1 MKIRKI
7 VLFSAICALLQ
18 VSVLFSPAIN
28 AVSAA
33 GVICNGTGYEVST
46 VDNSGNYIVN
56 ACYAT
61 FEEAKASMKVIELTV
76 PDVVV
81 RHETSKSPSKIIAM
95 TRGIL
100 ATYGFRRSI
109 KDDKNG
115 MTYIYSSYNS
125 SNFTV
130 TGTRTYLVSHMDMAY
145 YDTINYN
152 PSSGDGIVSTQVAGF
167 KGYVYL
173 GVVDLIPMKFVDRR
187 MTFTLGG
194 TTNPNYLENPFSM
207 VPHMNEFRVF
217 STTYR
222 NAGGATIT
230 TRDIDQEYFSLWSG
244 KSRGT
249 TLIGPAPEWL
259 PNGTFYSWDG
269 ITFYTDR
276 DCKNPILNGSLPGEY
291 YNYYEYLSLRSKSVY
306 NSDELNLYNIASG
319 YTFKAKTTADVALGG
334 SALFGEGQA
343 FITGQ
348 EKYGVNALLTL
359 AMAYHE
365 SGSGTS
371 LIAITKNN
379 LFGWGAVDSD
389 PLNGAYYFPTI
400 TDDVLEHTGANLR
413 GYMSVDDWRFNGSD
427 IGTKGSGF
435 GVQYASDQYWGYKIA
450 GRAYRIDRYLGLR
463 DYNAYKIAIL
473 KDNVGS
479 AVEKSTSNSTDLYS
493 LKTTFTNFPVII
505 NGATRSGNS
514 LWVTTP
520 STMPVDVNGN
530 ATLYVPTS
538 GTKIEYNW
546 PKSIGYFNTTM
557 TSFKVPSLMNGKL
570 TQKIEGFAWNGNS
583 LVVSGYAFIP
593 GYNTAKTVDAS
604 HLLVLTASSNGQRYE
619 FNMGDTNLK
628 TNVSDAFGANLLNY
642 DGTGFLQDNIDFS
655 TLVVGN
661 YSLSLKYVQ
670 NNYGVSLENPLIC
683 SGDVPVSKTFA
694 EKVYVFTPIKDGS
707 GNVTGMNLNVT
718 NADITPPEITVLP
731 YELTATKNDITV
743 NVTINEGTVNAEN
756 HTFTEN
762 GSFEFVATD
771 AVGNVSRKTISITNI
786 DKVAPII
793 TIGNYTKVP
802 TFKDISVTAVSNEG
816 TLNAD
821 SHTFTENGSFEFIAT
836 DAAGNVT
843 RQTIT
848 ITNIDKTL
856 PPYSV
861 EYRSHIQYIGWQD
874 VVSDGEISG
883 TTGRALRLEG
893 IDINIVGG
901 TNLGIMY
908 SAHVQNIGWQQYSK
922 DGNLSGTLGQSLRL
936 EAIKIELTGA
946 DAANYDVYYRVH
958 AQNFGWLD
966 WAVNG
971 QASGTEGYGYRL
983 EAIQIVIVAKGDT
996 APGPTAVPFAS
1007 TYGMNKIL
1015 YRANIQSIGWQG
1027 YVADGAIGGT
1037 SGKSLRLEG
1046 INILL
1051 GTSLPSGSVSYQSH
1065 VQDYGWMPVV
1075 SNGQTSGVLNQAKRL
1090 EAIRISLSGTVST
1103 LYDIYYRVHSQ
1114 NFGWLGWAK
1123 NGESAGTAN
1132 YQYRA
1137 EAIQIVL
1144 VPKGAAAPG
1153 STANSFMLKQ

>member
-7 VLFSAICALLQ
+7 VLFSAICAMLQ

-28 AVSAA
+28 SVSAA
-33 GVICNGTGYEVST
+33 GVVCDGTGYEVST

-61 FEEAKASMKVIELTV
+61 FQEAKASMKTLELTV

-81 RHETSKSPSKIIAM
+81 RHETSKSPSKVIAM

-100 ATYGFRRSI
+100 ATYGYRTISS
-109 KDDKNG
+109 G
-115 MTYIYSSYNS
+115 MTNVYSSYDPNG
-125 SNFTV
+125 FAV
-130 TGTRTYLVSHMDMAY
+130 YGTRTYLLSHMDMAY

-152 PSSGDGIVSTQVAGF
+152 PSTGDGIVATQVAGF
-167 KGYVYL
+167 KGYVTL
-173 GVVDLIPMKFVDRR
+173 LNVDLVPMKYVERGLS
-187 MTFTLGG
+187 FTLGG
-194 TTNPNYLENPFSM
+194 SQVTGEVPFSM
-207 VPHMNEFRVF
+207 VPKMSEFRVY

-244 KSRGT
+244 SSRGT
-249 TLIGPAPEWL
+249 TMIGPAPEWL

-276 DCKNPILNGSLPGEY
+276 DCKNPVLNGSLPGEY

-306 NSDELNLYNIASG
+306 TTAELNLYAIYSG
-319 YTFKAKTTADVALGG
+319 FTFKATTYPAPSGG
-334 SALFGEGQA
+334 SALYGEGQA

-348 EKYGVNALLTL
+348 ETYGVNALLTL

-365 SGSGTS
+365 SGRGTS

-389 PLNGAYYFPTI
+389 PLNGAYYFPSI
-400 TDDVLEHTGANLR
+400 TDGVLEHTGANLR
-413 GYMSVDDWRFNGSD
+413 GYMSVDDWRFNGSN
-427 IGTKGSGF
+427 IGTKGTGF

-479 AVEKSTSNSTDLYS
+479 AVEKSTSDSTDLYS
-493 LKTTFTNFPVII
+493 IKTTFDNFPVII

-520 STMPVDVNGN
+520 STMPVDANGN

-546 PKSIGYFNTTM
+546 PRSIGYFNTTM

-570 TQKIEGFAWNGNS
+570 TQKIEGFAWSGNS

-604 HLLVLTASSNGQRYE
+604 HLLVLTANSNGQRYE
-619 FNMGDTNLK
+619 YNMGDTNLK
-628 TNVSDAFGANLLNY
+628 TDVSDTFGANLLSY
-642 DGTGFLQDNIDFS
+642 DGTGFLQDNMDFS

-670 NNYGVSLENPLIC
+670 NNFGVSLENPVIY
-683 SGDVPVSKTFA
+683 SGDVPVTKTFA

-731 YELTATKNDITV
+731 YELTATQNDITV
-743 NVTINEGTVNAEN
+743 NVTINEGTVNAES

-771 AVGNVSRKTISITNI
+771 AVGNVSKKTVTITNI

-793 TIGNYTKVP
+793 TFGNYIKVP
-802 TFKDISVTAVSNEG
+802 TYKDITVTAVSNEG
-816 TLNAD
+816 TLNAA

-843 RQTIT
+843 TQTIT

-861 EYRSHIQYIGWQD
+861 EYRSHVQYIGWQD

-901 TNLGIMY
+901 ANLGIMY

-983 EAIQIVIVAKGDT
+983 EAIQIEIVAKGDA
-996 APGPTAVPFAS
+996 APGSTAVPFTS
-1007 TYGMNKIL
+1007 TYGLNKIL
-1015 YRANIQSIGWQG
+1015 YRTNVQLIGWQG

-1037 SGKSLRLEG
+1037 SGQSLRLEG

-1065 VQDYGWMPVV
+1065 VEGYGWMPVV
-1075 SNGQTSGVLNQAKRL
+1075 SNGQTSGVLNQARRM

-1103 LYDIYYRVHSQ
+1103 LYDIYYRVHAQ

-1153 STANSFMLKQ
+1153 STANSFILKQ

>member
-7 VLFSAICALLQ
+7 VLFSAICAMLQ

-28 AVSAA
+28 SVSAA
-33 GVICNGTGYEVST
+33 GVVCDGTGYEVST
-46 VDNSGNYIVN
+46 VDNSGNYIVD

-61 FEEAKASMKVIELTV
+61 FAQAKASMKAIELSV

-81 RHETSKSPSKIIAM
+81 RHETSKSPSKVIAM

-100 ATYGFRRSI
+100 ATYGFRTSPDRV
-109 KDDKNG
+109 G
-115 MTYIYSSYNS
+115 MTNIYSSYNS

-130 TGTRTYLVSHMDMAY
+130 AGTRTYLLSHMDMAY
-145 YDTINYN
+145 YDTINYDPGTGN
-152 PSSGDGIVSTQVAGF
+152 GIVATQVAGF

-173 GVVDLIPMKFVDRR
+173 GVVDLIPMKFVDRGL
-187 MTFTLGG
+187 TFTLGG
-194 TTNPNYLENPFSM
+194 STNPVYTEGPFSM
-207 VPHMNEFRVF
+207 VPHMNEFRVY

-244 KSRGT
+244 SSRGT
-249 TLIGPAPEWL
+249 TMIGPAPEWL

-269 ITFYTDR
+269 ITLYTDR
-276 DCKNPILNGSLPGEY
+276 DCKNPVLNGSLPGEY
-291 YNYYEYLSLRSKSVY
+291 YNYYEYVSLRSKSVY
-306 NSDELNLYNIASG
+306 TADELNLYAIYSG
-319 YTFKAKTTADVALGG
+319 FTMKATTMEQVAQGG

-348 EKYGVNALLTL
+348 ETYGANALLTL

-365 SGSGTS
+365 SGRGTS
-371 LIAITKNN
+371 LIAVTKNN
-379 LFGWGAVDSD
+379 LFGWGAADSD
-389 PLNGAYYFPTI
+389 PLNGALYFPSI
-400 TDDVLEHTGANLR
+400 AEGVLEHTGANLR
-413 GYMSVDDWRFNGSD
+413 GYMSVDDWRFNGNN
-427 IGTKGSGF
+427 IGTKGTGF
-435 GVQYASDQYWGYKIA
+435 GLQYASDQYWGYKIA

-463 DYNAYKIAIL
+463 DLNAYKIAIL

-479 AVEKSTSNSTDLYS
+479 AVEKSTSDSTNLYS
-493 LKTTFTNFPVII
+493 LKTTFTNFPIII

-514 LWVTTP
+514 LWVATP
-520 STMPVDVNGN
+520 STMPVDANGN

-570 TQKIEGFAWNGNS
+570 TQKIEGFAWSGNS

-593 GYNTAKTVDAS
+593 GYNTAKTVDAT
-604 HLLVLTASSNGQRYE
+604 HVLVVTAANGQRFE
-619 FNMGDTNLK
+619 FDMGDTSLR
-628 TNVSDAFGANLLNY
+628 TDVSDAFGANLLSY
-642 DGTGFLQDNIDFS
+642 DGTGFLRNTIDLS
-655 TLVVGN
+655 SLTVGD

-670 NNYGVSLENPLIC
+670 NNFGVGLENPLIY
-683 SGDVPVSKTFA
+683 SGDVPTSKTFA

-707 GNVTGMNLNVT
+707 GNITGMNLNVT
-718 NADITPPEITVLP
+718 NADITPPEITVSP
-731 YELTATKNDITV
+731 YELTSTKNDITV
-743 NVTINEGTVNAEN
+743 SVTINEGTVNAES

-771 AVGNVSRKTISITNI
+771 AVGNVSKKTVTITNI

-793 TIGNYTKVP
+793 TFGTYTKVP
-802 TFKDISVTAVSNEG
+802 TYKDITVTAVSNEG
-816 TLNAD
+816 TLNAA

-843 RQTIT
+843 SQTIT

-861 EYRSHIQYIGWQD
+861 DYRTHVQNVGWQA

-883 TTGRALRLEG
+883 TTNKALRLEG
-893 IDINIVGG
+893 INISITGG
-901 TNLGIMY
+901 ANLGITY
-908 SAHVQNIGWQQYSK
+908 STHVQNVGWQAYTSN
-922 DGNLSGTLGQSLRL
+922 GGLSGTENKALRL

-983 EAIQIVIVAKGDT
+983 EAIQIVIVAKGDL

-1007 TYGMNKIL
+1007 TYGLNKIL

-1046 INILL
+1046 MNILL
-1051 GTSLPSGSVSYQSH
+1051 GSSLPSGSVSYQSH

-1075 SNGQTSGVLNQAKRL
+1075 SNGQLSGVLNQAKRL

-1114 NFGWLGWAK
+1114 NVGWLGWAK

-1132 YQYRA
+1132 YAYRI

-1153 STANSFMLKQ
+1153 STANSFILKQ